1 MVDSSYPR
9 NRNLNWLVKLKSVYN
24 TLKSAERKAADLLL
38 INPEALADLSIT
50 DAAQLAGCS
59 EATFVRLA
67 KKIGYKGYHQLRSAL
82 EDSTSTKEISLYPD
96 LREDDQSSELLRKVF
111 SASMRTIQDTLN
123 IIDIKQ
129 YEAAVEAL
137 THADKIAFFAI
148 GDASSVA
155 LSGYYKFT
163 RIGLNCSFFADPD
176 YSLISSVYLKPGDA
190 AVAISYSGETANVV
204 EAIKKSKEAGA
215 TTIAITNFPLSPLA
229 KESEVVLQTAAFA
242 HHLDGELMAHRVT
255 QLCILESLY
264 VAVFLKRKHEIEW
277 MAPKVNEALKN
288 NKLR

>member
-1 MVDSSYPR
+1 MVDSNYLKNS
-9 NRNLNWLVKLKSVYN
+9 NLNWLVKLKSVYD

-38 INPEALADLSIT
+38 TNPKALADLSIT
-50 DAAQLAGCS
+50 DAARTAGCS

-67 KKIGYKGYHQLRSAL
+67 KKIGYKGYHQLRGAI
-82 EDSTSTKEISLYPD
+82 EDSTGTKEISLYPN
-96 LREDDQSSELLRKVF
+96 LCENDQSPELLKKVF
-111 SASMRTIQDTLN
+111 SASVRTIQDTLN
-123 IIDIKQ
+123 IIDIRQ

-137 THADKIAFFAI
+137 SRANKIAFFAI

-155 LSGYYKFT
+155 LSGYYKFI

-215 TTIAITNFPLSPLA
+215 ATIAITNFPLSPLA
-229 KESEVVLQTAAFA
+229 KESKIILQTAAFA

-264 VAVFLKRKHEIEW
+264 VAVFLKRKQEIEQL
-277 MAPKVNEALKN
+277 MPKVDEALKSS
-288 NKLR
+288 KLK

>member
-1 MVDSSYPR
+1 MVDSNYLKNS
-9 NRNLNWLVKLKSVYN
+9 NLNWLVKLKSVYD

-38 INPEALADLSIT
+38 TNPKTLADLSIT
-50 DAAQLAGCS
+50 DAARTAGCS

-67 KKIGYKGYHQLRSAL
+67 KKIGYKGYHQLRGAI
-82 EDSTSTKEISLYPD
+82 EDSTGTKEISLYPN
-96 LREDDQSSELLRKVF
+96 LCENDQSPELLKKVF
-111 SASMRTIQDTLN
+111 SASVRTIQDTLN
-123 IIDIKQ
+123 IIDIRQ

-137 THADKIAFFAI
+137 SRANKIAFFAI

-155 LSGYYKFT
+155 LSGYYKFI

-215 TTIAITNFPLSPLA
+215 ATIAITNFPLSPLA
-229 KESEVVLQTAAFA
+229 KESKIILQTAAFA

-264 VAVFLKRKHEIEW
+264 VAVFLKRKQEIEQL
-277 MAPKVNEALKN
+277 MPKVDEALKSS
-288 NKLR
+288 KLK

>member
-1 MVDSSYPR
+1 MVNSNYLKNS
-9 NRNLNWLVKLKSVYN
+9 NLNWLVKLKSVYD

-38 INPEALADLSIT
+38 TNPKALADLSIT
-50 DAAQLAGCS
+50 DAARTAGCS

-67 KKIGYKGYHQLRSAL
+67 KKIGYKGYHQLRGAI
-82 EDSTSTKEISLYPD
+82 EDSTGTKEISLYPN
-96 LREDDQSSELLRKVF
+96 LCENDQSPELLKKVF
-111 SASMRTIQDTLN
+111 SASVRTIQDTLN
-123 IIDIKQ
+123 IIDIRQ

-137 THADKIAFFAI
+137 SRANKIAFFAI

-155 LSGYYKFT
+155 LSGYYKFI

-176 YSLISSVYLKPGDA
+176 YSLISSVYLKPGDT

-229 KESEVVLQTAAFA
+229 KESRIILQTAAFA

-264 VAVFLKRKHEIEW
+264 VAVFLKRKQEIEQL
-277 MAPKVNEALKN
+277 MPKVDEALKSS
-288 NKLR
+288 KLK